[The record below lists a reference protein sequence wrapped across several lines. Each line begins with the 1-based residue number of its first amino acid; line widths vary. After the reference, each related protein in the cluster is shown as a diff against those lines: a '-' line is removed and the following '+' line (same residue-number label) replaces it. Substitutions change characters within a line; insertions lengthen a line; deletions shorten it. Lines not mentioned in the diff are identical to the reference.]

1 MEGYV
6 GIHGHKIDCI
16 IGVYPHEHFQAQTIY
31 VDLKVKTDF
40 SGCCVSDDLD
50 QTVNY
55 ELLAQ
60 TCTEIALSHHFKL
73 LETFAAEVLKAV
85 FAQMNVSWAWICV
98 KKPGAL
104 PSADYGSVEL
114 ERHR

>member
-1 MEGYV
+1 MDGYI

-16 IGVYPHEHFQAQTIY
+16 IGVYPHEHTQPQTIY
-31 VDLKVKTDF
+31 VDLKVKTNF
-40 SGCCVSDDLD
+40 SACCANDDLE

-60 TCTEIALSHHFKL
+60 ICTKMAQARHFKL

-85 FAQMNVSWAWICV
+85 FAHMDVSWAWICV

-104 PSADYGSVEL
+104 PTADYGTVEL
-114 ERHR
+114 ELYR